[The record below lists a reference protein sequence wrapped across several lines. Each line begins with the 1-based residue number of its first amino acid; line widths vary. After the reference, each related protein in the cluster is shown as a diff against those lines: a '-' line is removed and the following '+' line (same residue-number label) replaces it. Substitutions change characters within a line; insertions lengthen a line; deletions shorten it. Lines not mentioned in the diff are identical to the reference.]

1 MRQSSRDPKR
11 ITSVMFE
18 LYICPEQM
26 KQEIKHLVKEEM
38 LSENRPLTSEEAVKM
53 IREKTD
59 IVYKTSRQCSPW
71 YFSHLS

>member
-1 MRQSSRDPKR
+1 MRKSSRDPKR

-38 LSENRPLTSEEAVKM
+38 LSENRPRTS
-53 IREKTD
+53 
-59 IVYKTSRQCSPW
+59 
-71 YFSHLS
+71 